1 MIFMLKDIQ
10 NEIIKLKKEKDI
22 CILAHSYQSED
33 ILEVADFSGDSYALS
48 VKASKVP
55 NKTLIMCGVRFMAE
69 TAKLLSPEKT
79 VYLAN
84 PDAGC
89 PMAEQFSKDYI
100 KQLRENEYKD
110 FAVVAYINTTTEL
123 KTVCDVCVT
132 SSSAVKIV
140 NNMPEKN
147 ILFIPDCNLGSYVAE
162 KCKDKNIKLLN
173 GGCPVHAAITAE
185 EAMETKKKHP
195 EALLLI
201 HPECKKEVTA
211 LADFAG
217 STADIMNFAKES
229 DAKEFIIGTE
239 NSIVQHLQIMCPD
252 KKFYAMSKSLICND
266 MKLTTIM
273 DVYNTVMGV
282 GGEEITMSD
291 DTIKKAVKC
300 INKMIELG

>member
-1 MIFMLKDIQ
+1 MLKDII
-10 NEIIKLKKEKDI
+10 NEIIRLKKEKDI

-33 ILEVADFSGDSYALS
+33 ILEVADFAGDSYALS

-100 KQLRENEYKD
+100 QKLRDEEYKNH
-110 FAVVAYINTTTEL
+110 AVVAYINTTTDL

-140 NNMPEKN
+140 NAMPEKD
-147 ILFIPDCNLGSYVAE
+147 ILFIPDCNLGSFVAE
-162 KCKDKNIKLLN
+162 NCPDKNIKLLN
-173 GGCPVHAAITAE
+173 GGCPVHAAITKE
-185 EAMETKKKHP
+185 EALEAKKKHP
-195 EALLLI
+195 DALLLV

-211 LADFAG
+211 LADYAG
-217 STADIMNFAKES
+217 STADIMNFAKDSE
-229 DAKEFIIGTE
+229 AKEFIIGTE

-252 KKFYAMSKSLICND
+252 KKFYAMSKHLICND

-273 DVYNTVMGV
+273 DVYNTVTGV
-282 GGEEITMSD
+282 GGEEITLSE
-291 DTIKKAVKC
+291 DTIEKAVKC

>member
-1 MIFMLKDIQ
+1 MIKDIQ
-10 NEIIKLKKEKDI
+10 QKILELKKEKDI

-33 ILEVADFSGDSYALS
+33 ILEIADFAGDSYALS

-69 TAKLLSPEKT
+69 TAKLLSPEKK

-89 PMAEQFSKDYI
+89 PMAEQFTKEYV
-100 KQLRENEYKD
+100 KELRENEYKD
-110 FAVVAYINTTTEL
+110 HAVVAYINTTTDL

-140 NNMPEKN
+140 KKMPEKD
-147 ILFIPDCNLGSYVAE
+147 ILFIPDCNLGAYVAE
-162 KCKDKNIKLLN
+162 QCPDKNIKLLN
-173 GGCPVHAAITAE
+173 GGCPVHAAIKPEEVTA
-185 EAMETKKKHP
+185 AKKKHP
-195 EALLLI
+195 NALLLV

-211 LADFAG
+211 MADFAG

-239 NSIVQHLQIMCPD
+239 NSIVQHLQIMCPE

-273 DVYNTVMGV
+273 DVYNTVLGN
-282 GGEEITMSD
+282 GGEEIILSKN
-291 DTIKKAVKC
+291 TIEKAVLC

>member
-1 MIFMLKDIQ
+1 MLRDIQ
-10 NEIIKLKKEKDI
+10 KEIIRLKKEKDI

-33 ILEVADFSGDSYALS
+33 ILEVADFAGDSYALS

-89 PMAEQFSKDYI
+89 PMAEQFSKEYI
-100 KQLRENEYKD
+100 KKLREDEYKD
-110 FAVVAYINTTTEL
+110 HAVVAYINTTTDL

-140 NNMPEKN
+140 KAMPEKD

-162 KCKDKNIKLLN
+162 NCPEKNIKLLN
-173 GGCPVHAAITAE
+173 GGCPVHAAITKE
-185 EAMETKKKHP
+185 EAIDAKKKHP
-195 EALLLI
+195 NALLLV

-239 NSIVQHLQIMCPD
+239 NSIVQHLQIMCPG
-252 KKFYAMSKSLICND
+252 KKFYAMSKNLICND

-273 DVYNTVMGV
+273 DVYNTVSGN
-282 GGEEITMSD
+282 GGEEITLSD
-291 DTIKKAVKC
+291 ETIEKAVKC